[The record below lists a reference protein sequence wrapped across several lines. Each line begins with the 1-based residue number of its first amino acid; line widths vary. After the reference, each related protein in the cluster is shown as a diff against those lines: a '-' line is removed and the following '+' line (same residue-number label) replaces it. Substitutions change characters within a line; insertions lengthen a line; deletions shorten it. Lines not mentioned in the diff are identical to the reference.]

1 MKKEEKK
8 DKKSNAKDK
17 DVKVK
22 NKNVDKNKEKNNK
35 KKKKEE
41 KYKMVDSDKL
51 RKVELVITTI
61 VGIVFLILLFFAVT
75 NDLFMPAALISFAL
89 FLFCICYY
97 YIEDESKKT
106 MVYVLF
112 SLGVLL
118 IVIEVIYTLVKVY

>member
-97 YIEDESKKT
+97 YIEDENKKT